1 MVSFISKAGA
11 LGVIFVAG
19 LSACSSLNPGAKA
32 AYADG
37 MSKDQYRAA
46 YAIAAAR
53 CDRQT
58 NACSTFS
65 SHDDCIR
72 AKLDVSAVD
81 TRLRRCSNDVDQT
94 KVQACVAEIEEKQCG
109 TGIARLEACQK
120 SELCPYVSEEG
131 LF

>member
-1 MVSFISKAGA
+1 MVSFISRAGA

-32 AYADG
+32 PYADG
-37 MSKDQYRAA
+37 MSRDQYRAA
-46 YAIAAAR
+46 YAIASAR

-58 NACSTFS
+58 SACSAFS
-65 SHDDCIR
+65 SHDECIR
-72 AKLDVSAVD
+72 AKLDVSAAD
-81 TRLRRCSNDVDQT
+81 TRLPRCSNDVDQT
-94 KVQACVAEIEEKQCG
+94 KVQSCVAEIEQRQCG

-131 LF
+131 IF